1 VEQADRSTHFLWRF
15 NGLKVSGFSGRVT
28 IFFGGGGGVG
38 VFCGLNILVPAGGV
52 GVVTGP
58 GMQPPF

>member
-1 VEQADRSTHFLWRF
+1 VGIF
-15 NGLKVSGFSGRVT
+15 GFGGRVT

-38 VFCGLNILVPAGGV
+38 VFCGVNILVPAGGV
-52 GVVTGP
+52 GVVTGL